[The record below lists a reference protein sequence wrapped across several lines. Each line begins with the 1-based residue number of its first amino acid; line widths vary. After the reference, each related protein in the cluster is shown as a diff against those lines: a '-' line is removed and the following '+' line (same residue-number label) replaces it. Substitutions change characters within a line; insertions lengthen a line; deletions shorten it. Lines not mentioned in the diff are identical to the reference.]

1 MLSSPEASGK
11 AGPEETP
18 ALRPEYWKDSWER
31 TFQAAETAGIAPAGV
46 SQELERATRLAVN
59 KVVSDVQHLSMLLL
73 AIHVS
78 SLEKIPIQVLC
89 PFFNIFFGGLSLFCF

>member
-31 TFQAAETAGIAPAGV
+31 TFQAAETAGLAPAGV
-46 SQELERATRLAVN
+46 S
-59 KVVSDVQHLSMLLL
+59 
-73 AIHVS
+73 
-78 SLEKIPIQVLC
+78 
-89 PFFNIFFGGLSLFCF
+89 